1 MPDELPS
8 KNKNNKSSW
17 SLLLVEKLTFKHG
30 IPAKPGQQQQQ
41 CPRPL
46 LGYMSEN
53 CKPGSPPFPRML
65 YHSIVPTGVVVKQ
78 IPARL
83 QSQHCKQFDQT
94 LYGCTCKKEIENS
107 PFPAPYQA
115 LSVVVPLSL
124 SGSAYPRICG
134 GIPHMTVYL
143 TVYMSWRTASTS
155 VCTYRLLIR
164 RVVPKC

>member
-1 MPDELPS
+1 MEFQPS
-8 KNKNNKSSW
+8 RGNNNNN
-17 SLLLVEKLTFKHG
+17 V
-30 IPAKPGQQQQQ
+30 PGHFWAI
-41 CPRPL
+41 CLRIASPVPL
-46 LGYMSEN
+46 
-53 CKPGSPPFPRML
+53 PFPAC

-115 LSVVVPLSL
+115 LSVVAPLSL

>member
-1 MPDELPS
+1 MEFQPS
-8 KNKNNKSSW
+8 RGNNNNNVPGHFWAICLRIASPVPLS
-17 SLLLVEKLTFKHG
+17 F
-30 IPAKPGQQQQQ
+30 PA
-41 CPRPL
+41 C
-46 LGYMSEN
+46 
-53 CKPGSPPFPRML
+53 

>member
-1 MPDELPS
+1 MEFQPS
-8 KNKNNKSSW
+8 RGNNNNK
-17 SLLLVEKLTFKHG
+17 V
-30 IPAKPGQQQQQ
+30 PGHFWAI
-41 CPRPL
+41 CLRIASPVPL
-46 LGYMSEN
+46 
-53 CKPGSPPFPRML
+53 PFPAC

>member
-1 MPDELPS
+1 MEFQPS
-8 KNKNNKSSW
+8 RDNNNNN
-17 SLLLVEKLTFKHG
+17 V
-30 IPAKPGQQQQQ
+30 PGHFWAI
-41 CPRPL
+41 CLRIASPVPL
-46 LGYMSEN
+46 
-53 CKPGSPPFPRML
+53 PFPAC

>member
-1 MPDELPS
+1 MEFQPS
-8 KNKNNKSSW
+8 RGNNNNN
-17 SLLLVEKLTFKHG
+17 V
-30 IPAKPGQQQQQ
+30 PGHFWAI
-41 CPRPL
+41 CLRIASPVPL
-46 LGYMSEN
+46 
-53 CKPGSPPFPRML
+53 PFPAC

-124 SGSAYPRICG
+124 SGLAYPRICG

>member
-1 MPDELPS
+1 MEFQPS
-8 KNKNNKSSW
+8 LGNNNNN
-17 SLLLVEKLTFKHG
+17 V
-30 IPAKPGQQQQQ
+30 PGHFWAI
-41 CPRPL
+41 CLRIASPVPL
-46 LGYMSEN
+46 
-53 CKPGSPPFPRML
+53 PFPAC

-107 PFPAPYQA
+107 PFPAPYHA

>member
-1 MPDELPS
+1 MEFQPS
-8 KNKNNKSSW
+8 RGNNNNN
-17 SLLLVEKLTFKHG
+17 V
-30 IPAKPGQQQQQ
+30 PGHFWAI
-41 CPRPL
+41 CLRIASPVPL
-46 LGYMSEN
+46 
-53 CKPGSPPFPRML
+53 PFPAC

-94 LYGCTCKKEIENS
+94 LYGCTCEKEIENS

>member
-1 MPDELPS
+1 MEFQPS
-8 KNKNNKSSW
+8 RGNNNNN
-17 SLLLVEKLTFKHG
+17 V
-30 IPAKPGQQQQQ
+30 PGHFWAI
-41 CPRPL
+41 CLRIASPVPL
-46 LGYMSEN
+46 
-53 CKPGSPPFPRML
+53 PFPAC

-124 SGSAYPRICG
+124 SGSAYPRICR

>member
-1 MPDELPS
+1 MEFQPS
-8 KNKNNKSSW
+8 RGNNNNN
-17 SLLLVEKLTFKHG
+17 V
-30 IPAKPGQQQQQ
+30 PGHFWAI
-41 CPRPL
+41 CLRIASPVPL
-46 LGYMSEN
+46 
-53 CKPGSPPFPRML
+53 PFPAC
-65 YHSIVPTGVVVKQ
+65 YHFIVPTGVVVKQ

>member
-1 MPDELPS
+1 MEFQPS
-8 KNKNNKSSW
+8 RGNNNNN
-17 SLLLVEKLTFKHG
+17 V
-30 IPAKPGQQQQQ
+30 PGHFWAI
-41 CPRPL
+41 CLRIASPVPL
-46 LGYMSEN
+46 
-53 CKPGSPPFPRML
+53 PFPAC